1 VPLRLAVIF
10 ALVFALVVPAAV
22 AAPHRLA
29 LLIGINDYT
38 ASRLTKIREAAPDRD
53 WPNLAGAVNDTA
65 AMRELLMLLHGFDAR
80 DIVTLNDQAATR
92 STILSAANGLAATA
106 TKDDVIFFY
115 FAGHGSQVKNSRS
128 DEPDKLDESIVPADS
143 RRGAP
148 DIRDKELRRIFNAI
162 LDRGARLT
170 VMIDACHSGSAA
182 RGLLTLARPR
192 GIRPDLRDV
201 ADGGDYGPRP
211 ENRGALVIS
220 ASHDDEEAREARDD
234 RQTMHGAFTWAW
246 LRAMRDA
253 APDEPA
259 METFTRAQARLRAEM
274 PFQNP
279 VLAGDAAQ
287 RRGPFLGTGNAVRA
301 ALATF
306 AVERVRSDGT
316 AVISGGWAHGITAG
330 SELRVVGERSQPP
343 LTVTALLGLGRCEA
357 HVPAGTHVRSG
368 NLLELTGWAAPPPR
382 PLRVAI
388 SRLAAGVNDVAPF
401 AGRAAAIAAN
411 HAIEWISDPTVRT
424 PEHVLRRTGARWELL
439 DAAGQT
445 SSFASDKEALRAL
458 ARLRRGTSLF
468 VQLPATEMLA
478 AQIAGPAVIEV
489 VDHSE
494 DADYVL
500 AGRFVRHHVEYAW
513 VRPNMRRGDRHAS
526 GLPLRTTWVTD
537 AGDTAFVL
545 RHRALRLHKIEAWS
559 LLESPPE
566 VRWPYRLALR
576 NERNQQLV
584 TDGGSVAGN
593 DTYAIELRA
602 VSPVAA
608 RTGRRHVYVFTIDS
622 YGQSTLLFPVSGS
635 VENHFPLTGA
645 AAPPVIPLG
654 AKLEIAP
661 PYGVDTY
668 ILLATDEPFADPWIL
683 QWDGVRGPMPAMT
696 TALERLVALTS
707 STERGARVLTPA
719 TWSIERIVIE
729 SVRPRHKRAASVSL
743 PHATSAR

>member
-1 VPLRLAVIF
+1 VPLKIAFVLMMF
-10 ALVFALVVPAAV
+10 AATTA

-29 LLIGINDYT
+29 LLIGIDDYS
-38 ASRLTKIREAAPDRD
+38 ASRLAAIRAAAPDRD

-65 AMRELLMLLHGFDAR
+65 AMRELLVLLHGFDTR
-80 DIVTLNDQAATR
+80 DIVTLNDQSATR
-92 STILSAANGLAATA
+92 SAMLSAANRLAAEA
-106 TKDDVIFFY
+106 AKDDVIFFY
-115 FAGHGSQVKNSRS
+115 FSGHGSQVKNSRS

-143 RRGAP
+143 RRGAD

-220 ASHDDEEAREARDD
+220 ASHDDEEAREARDEW
-234 RQTMHGAFTWAW
+234 QTMHGAFTWGW
-246 LRAMRDA
+246 MRAMRDA

-259 METFTRAQARLRAEM
+259 IETFTRAQARLRAEM

-279 VLAGDAAQ
+279 VLAGNAEQ
-287 RRGPFLGTGNAVRA
+287 RLTPFLGTGDVLRTAHGTLV
-301 ALATF
+301 
-306 AVERVRSDGT
+306 VERVRSDGT
-316 AVISGGWAHGITAG
+316 AVISGGWVHGITAG
-330 SELRVVGERSQPP
+330 SELGVVGERSQPP

-357 HVPAGTHVRSG
+357 RVPAAAHLRSG
-368 NLLELTGWAAPPPR
+368 DRLELTGWAAPPPR

-388 SRLAAGVNDVAPF
+388 PRLSAGVNDAALF
-401 AGRAAAIAAN
+401 ARRAAAIAAE
-411 HAIEWISDPTVRT
+411 HELAWITDPTVRT
-424 PEHVLRRTGARWELL
+424 PEHLLRRAGARWEIL
-439 DAAGQT
+439 DAAGRA
-445 SSFASDKEALRAL
+445 SSFVSDDEALRAL

-468 VQLPATEMLA
+468 VQTPATEMLA

-489 VDHSE
+489 VDHAE

-500 AGRFVRHHVEYAW
+500 AGRFVRNHVEYAW
-513 VRPNMRRGDRHAS
+513 VRPNARRSDRHAS
-526 GLPLRTTWVTD
+526 GLPLRTTWITD
-537 AGDTAFVL
+537 AGDDTALVL

-566 VRWPYRLALR
+566 GRWPYRLALR
-576 NERNQQLV
+576 RERDGQLV
-584 TDGGSVAGN
+584 ADGGSVAG
-593 DTYAIELRA
+593 DEAYTLELRA
-602 VSPVAA
+602 ASPVAK
-608 RTGRRHVYVFTIDS
+608 RTARRHVYVFTIDS
-622 YGQSTLLFPVSGS
+622 YGQSVLLFPVSGS
-635 VENHFPLTGA
+635 VENHFPLAGA
-645 AAPPVIPLG
+645 VTPPAVIPLG
-654 AKLEIAP
+654 AKFEVAP

-696 TALERLVALTS
+696 SALDRLVALTG
-707 STERGARVLTPA
+707 STERGTRLLTPA

-729 SVRPRHKRAASVSL
+729 SVRPRHKHAASVSL
-743 PHATSAR
+743 PHVTSAR

>member
-1 VPLRLAVIF
+1 MPLKLSFVLMMF
-10 ALVFALVVPAAV
+10 AAAAA
-22 AAPHRLA
+22 AAPHRFA

-38 ASRLTKIREAAPDRD
+38 ASRLTTIRAAAPDRD

-65 AMRELLMLLHGFDAR
+65 AMGELLVLLHGFGER
-80 DIVTLNDQAATR
+80 DIVTLNDQSATR
-92 STILSAANGLAATA
+92 SAILSAANRLAEAA
-106 TKDDVIFFY
+106 AKDDVVFFY
-115 FAGHGSQVKNSRS
+115 FSGHGSQVKNSQS

-162 LDRGARLT
+162 LDRGAHLT

-246 LRAMRDA
+246 MQAMRDA

-259 METFTRAQARLRAEM
+259 IETFTRAQARLRAEM

-279 VLAGDAAQ
+279 VLAGNAAQ
-287 RRGPFLGTGNAVRA
+287 RLIPFLGTGNAVRTA
-301 ALATF
+301 RTAF
-306 AVERVRSDGT
+306 IVERVRSDGT
-316 AVISGGWAHGITAG
+316 AVISGGWVHGITAG
-330 SELRVVGERSQPP
+330 SELRVAGDRSQPP
-343 LTVTALLGLGRCEA
+343 LTVTTLLGLGRCEA
-357 HVPAGTHVRSG
+357 SVPAAAHLRGGT
-368 NLLELTGWAAPPPR
+368 LLELTGWAAPPPR

-388 SRLAAGVNDVAPF
+388 PRLPAGVNDAAPF
-401 AGRAAAIAAN
+401 ARRAASIAAD
-411 HAIEWISDPTVRT
+411 HELAWISDPTERT
-424 PEHVLRRTGARWELL
+424 PEHVLRRGGARWELL
-439 DAAGQT
+439 DTAGHA
-445 SSFASDKEALRAL
+445 SSFASDDEALHAL
-458 ARLRRGTSLF
+458 ARLGRGTSLF
-468 VQLPATEMLA
+468 VQLPASGMLA
-478 AQIAGPAVIEV
+478 ARIAGPAVIEV
-489 VDHSE
+489 VDRAE
-494 DADYVL
+494 DADYIL
-500 AGRFVRHHVEYAW
+500 AGHFVRHHVEYAW
-513 VRPNMRRGDRHAS
+513 VRPNARRSDRHAS
-526 GLPLRTTWVTD
+526 GLPLRTTWITD
-537 AGDTAFVL
+537 AGDDTAFVL

-566 VRWPYRLALR
+566 ARWPYRLAMR
-576 NERNQQLV
+576 GERDRQLV
-584 TDGGSVAGN
+584 ADGGSVAGN
-593 DTYAIELRA
+593 DRYALELRA
-602 VSPVAA
+602 VSPLSA

-635 VENHFPLTGA
+635 VENHFPLAGVTKP
-645 AAPPVIPLG
+645 PPVIPLG
-654 AKLEIAP
+654 AKLEVAP

-683 QWDGVRGPMPAMT
+683 QWDGVRGPMPATT

-707 STERGARVLTPA
+707 STERVTRLLTPA

-729 SVRPRHKRAASVSL
+729 SVRPPHKRTASVSM
-743 PHATSAR
+743 PHATSPR